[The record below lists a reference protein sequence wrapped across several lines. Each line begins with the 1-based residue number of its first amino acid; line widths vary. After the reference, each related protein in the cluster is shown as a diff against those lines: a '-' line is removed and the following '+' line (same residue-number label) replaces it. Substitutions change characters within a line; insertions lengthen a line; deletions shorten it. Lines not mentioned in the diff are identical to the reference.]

1 MDISIRIGNVI
12 YTYVK
17 STNVVARDTVQ
28 YSYVQAVF
36 YFQEY
41 SGCVLQIIVSLVLV
55 PKALNVIDV
64 KFYNYEL
71 LVSKLTLFYKNILRG
86 IVIH

>member
-1 MDISIRIGNVI
+1 MDISIRIGDVI
-12 YTYVK
+12 YNSVK
-17 STNVVARDTVQ
+17 STNVVARDMVQ
-28 YSYVQAVF
+28 YSYVQFFF

-64 KFYNYEL
+64 KFYNYKL
-71 LVSKLTLFYKNILRG
+71 SVSKLTLFYKTVL
-86 IVIH
+86 